1 MTVTLEEAQATL
13 PEIIR
18 THTSGEP
25 VQITDGG
32 VVVATLVPAPPPPQ
46 PKPPIR
52 LGTLRGT
59 VLSMEHFD
67 DPLPGF
73 EEYMPCGCSSIRTPS
88 FGRWTNRR
96 S

>member
-1 MTVTLEEAQATL
+1 MTVTMEEAQAKL
-13 PEIIR
+13 PELIR
-18 THTSGEP
+18 TREPGEELH
-25 VQITDGG
+25 ITDGG
-32 VVVATLVPAPPPPQ
+32 VVVATLIPSPPPTSP

-73 EEYMPCGCSSIRTPS
+73 EEYMP
-88 FGRWTNRR
+88 
-96 S
+96 